1 MATIQF
7 VKRIGFVIAGA
18 IILLIG
24 LAMTV
29 LPGPAIVFIPLGL
42 GLLGSEFLII
52 RRLTRKARDRIHPPR
67 WKFKWIRKFMRALRY
82 WLGKALRSMNRR
94 ARSHRS

>member
-1 MATIQF
+1 MATLRFI
-7 VKRIGFVIAGA
+7 KRIGFVVAGA

-52 RRLTRKARDRIHPPR
+52 RRLTRKARDRIKPR
-67 WKFKWIRKFMRALRY
+67 QWRFKWPRKFMRTVRY
-82 WLGKALRSMNRR
+82 WLGRALRFMNRR
-94 ARSHRS
+94 ARSNR